1 LRSPRHSAARLESRR
16 LRSRRYRSWSIR
28 NARLREL
35 ATLIRGL
42 GARDAI
48 KLDGGGSTTFVYAD
62 PNSGGALRIANRPS
76 DKEGERAVGD
86 ALAIVHRSC
95 VSGGRVP

>member
-35 ATLIRGL
+35 
-42 GARDAI
+42 
-48 KLDGGGSTTFVYAD
+48 
-62 PNSGGALRIANRPS
+62 GGALRIANRPS

-86 ALAIVHRSC
+86 ALAIVHRC
-95 VSGGRVP
+95 Q